1 MIPFGLQKIK
11 QPEWVNF
18 RVSVERLSSEYTL
31 RKELAF
37 VRFQHKNYEAQ
48 YLLMQLY
55 HARGI
60 L

>member
-11 QPEWVNF
+11 HPEWINF

-31 RKELAF
+31 RKVLAF

-48 YLLMQLY
+48 YLLMQL
-55 HARGI
+55 
-60 L
+60 

>member
-37 VRFQHKNYEAQ
+37 VRFQHKN
-48 YLLMQLY
+48 
-55 HARGI
+55 
-60 L
+60 